1 MGAKQSS
8 ENPPSEKMNSTKKY
22 KHMAAKKSEK
32 NILWFEEVGAN
43 KKDLELVGG
52 KNSSLGWVHERM
64 WEQEA
69 EWNKVE

>member
-52 KNSSLGWVHERM
+52 KNSSLG
-64 WEQEA
+64 
-69 EWNKVE
+69 